1 MQAGLLNN
9 ARHWR
14 ERAEEA
20 LVHAAQLT
28 DPEAKHI
35 MLGIIDSY
43 LKLARSAKKHQ
54 LSARPNDKVVA
65 TAE

>member
-1 MQAGLLNN
+1 
-9 ARHWR
+9 
-14 ERAEEA
+14 
-20 LVHAAQLT
+20 VHAAQLT